1 MAGQGHPQATPVGV
15 LIGRIALELHHLQ
28 AQGRRLEDAIGRA
41 ILGEE
46 PSTQDVI
53 ANLQGIDMIVQTLGE
68 LGNFLD
74 NIQPGIPDGHD
85 VETADALARVTL
97 RDLAN
102 ALSGGLRQPTVDA
115 QGRISGEVDLF

>member
-1 MAGQGHPQATPVGV
+1 MAGQGHPRATPVGV
-15 LIGRIALELHHLQ
+15 LIGRIALELHELQ
-28 AQGRRLEDAIGRA
+28 SQGRRLEDAIGRA

-74 NIQPGIPDGHD
+74 NIQPGIPDGQD

-97 RDLAN
+97 RDLAH